1 MEKERNLQLDYFRVI
16 LALLVITPHA
26 QPLFSEDSL
35 VGWLISNGIARVAV
49 PCFFIIS
56 GYFLQLKLK
65 DNKALKKYLSH
76 ILVIY
81 IVWSLIYLPT
91 YYSSIEPRSFI
102 TFALMGYYHLWFLPA
117 LIVGTLVLIIA
128 NKYIKNEALLLISG
142 AVLFVAGYL
151 MENYNFPYRTFYNGL
166 FFGYPFIVLG
176 YFLQKTKAEIRTKPI
191 FVYITLIV
199 SIFILLAESYFG
211 YKEGIYYNVFLSLY
225 IVCPALFICV
235 LRYSKYTKAK
245 DYIGKLSSGIYYTHI
260 LVLTSIIP
268 LSETDNIY
276 KLPLIAI
283 ISIVLSIFI
292 IFINKRIKIFL

>member
-56 GYFLQLKLK
+56 GYFLQSKLK
-65 DNKALKKYLSH
+65 DNKALKRYLSH
-76 ILVIY
+76 ILVVY

-91 YYSSIEPRSFI
+91 YYSAIEPRSFI

-117 LIVGTLVLIIA
+117 LIVGTLILIAA
-128 NKYIKNEALLLISG
+128 NKFIKNEVILLIG
-142 AVLFVAGYL
+142 GVVLFTAGYL
-151 MENYNFPYRTFYNGL
+151 MENYNLPYRTFYNGL

-176 YFLQKTKAEIRTKPI
+176 YFLKKTKAEIRIKA
-191 FVYITLIV
+191 
-199 SIFILLAESYFG
+199 IFIYLTLAVSVFMLLTESYLG

-225 IVCPALFICV
+225 IICPALFICV
-235 LRYSKYTKAK
+235 LKFSKYKKAK

-292 IFINKRIKIFL
+292 IYINKRVKIFL